1 MKATREEM
9 AAAIEA
15 AAQMGRV
22 RNATLR
28 EPEWWRQMPGFAPSI
43 SGHTVTPE
51 TALSVSAVYACVLIL
66 AESVASLPMSVYR
79 RLPDGGKEVATNH
92 RVHNLL
98 HVAPND
104 EQTAFEAIEFRMACL
119 GMRGNAYGALV
130 VNGRGDV
137 MEIQPLRPQY
147 MRLDRD
153 SAGRLVFDYQ
163 EPGAS
168 RTYAKDRIWY
178 TRGFGT
184 DGVTGLSP
192 IGAHREAVGLAM
204 TLNEHGS
211 RMYANGVQAA
221 STIEVPGEWS
231 DTAFENFKKDFT
243 ENHGGRLNAGK
254 PLILEGGA
262 KFNAIGMNAVDAEFI
277 ASQKM
282 QIAEI
287 ARIFRIPL
295 HMLNELD
302 KATFSNIEHQSLEFV
317 TRTLLPWLK
326 RIEDSAN
333 RDLFGPLERGKY
345 FVKFNLDALLRGDI
359 KSRYEAYQMAVT
371 NGWMNRNEVRLLED
385 MNPAEGLDEYLSPMN
400 MQGSDESDAESDSE
414 PDKDNKKPQD
424 GSIAK
429 AVLIERARLADDAEF
444 HAWAEDYFARMS
456 KRNGVC
462 YDLHLHDLYAL
473 GAEAAVAKWS
483 AENA

>member
-28 EPEWWRQMPGFAPSI
+28 EPEWWRQMPAFSPSI

-79 RLPDGGKEVATNH
+79 RLPDGGKEVAANH
-92 RVHNLL
+92 RVHTLL

-137 MEIQPLRPQY
+137 MEIQPLRPQH

-192 IGAHREAVGLAM
+192 IGAHREAVGFAM

-211 RMYANGVQAA
+211 RMYANGAQVG
-221 STIEVPGEWS
+221 TVIEVPGEWS
-231 DTAFENFKKDFT
+231 DTAFTNFQKDFT
-243 ENHGGRLNAGK
+243 ENHGGRINVNKTLV
-254 PLILEGGA
+254 LEGGA
-262 KFNAIGMNAVDAEFI
+262 KVSSVGMNAVDAEFI

-359 KSRYEAYQMAVT
+359 KSRYEAYQIAVT

-385 MNPAEGLDEYLSPMN
+385 LNPAEGLDEFLSPMN
-400 MQGSDESDAESDSE
+400 MQGAEEAE
-414 PDKDNKKPQD
+414 PEEATEATAPDNKAEAQ
-424 GSIAK
+424 AK
-429 AVLIERARLADDAEF
+429 ACRIESVRLSAADF
-444 HAWAEDYFARMS
+444 NCWAFDYFRRQS
-456 KRNGVC
+456 EKDGVD
-462 YDLHLHDLYAL
+462 YSDRLKDLLSL
-473 GAEAAVAKWS
+473 GVDAATEKWT
-483 AENA
+483 ADNA

>member
-1 MKATREEM
+1 M
-9 AAAIEA
+9 AAALEA
-15 AAQMGRV
+15 AHRTGRA

-28 EPEWWRQMPGFAPSI
+28 EPEWWRQMSFAAQSI
-43 SGHTVTPE
+43 SGQNVTPE
-51 TALSVSAVYACVLIL
+51 TALAVSAVYACVLIL

-79 RLPDGGKEVATNH
+79 RLPNGGKEVATDH

-104 EQTAFEAIEFRMACL
+104 EQTAFEATEYRMACL
-119 GMRGNAYGALV
+119 AMRGNAYGALV
-130 VNGRGDV
+130 LSNRGEV
-137 MEIQPLRPQY
+137 MEIAPLRAQH
-147 MRLDRD
+147 MQLDRD

-163 EPGAS
+163 EPGAAKVYS
-168 RTYAKDRIWY
+168 KDRIWY

-184 DGVTGLSP
+184 DGLTGLSP
-192 IGAHREAVGLAM
+192 IGVHREAIGFAM

-211 RMYANGVQAA
+211 RMFANGAQVG

-231 DTAFENFKKDFT
+231 DTAFTNFKTSFV
-243 ENHGGRLNAGK
+243 EEHGGRLNAGK
-254 PLILEGGA
+254 PLLLEGGA
-262 KFNAIGMNAVDAEFI
+262 KFNAIGLSAVDAEYI
-277 ASQKM
+277 ATLKNQV
-282 QIAEI
+282 AEI
-287 ARIFRIPL
+287 ARMYRIPL

-359 KSRYEAYQMAVT
+359 KSRYEAYQIAVT

-385 MNPAEGLDEYLSPMN
+385 MNPADGLDDFLTPMN
-400 MQGSDESDAESDSE
+400 MAGADDEPEAEEAEAE
-414 PDKDNKKPQD
+414 PAPEPKPTDK
-424 GSIAK
+424 AK
-429 AVLIERARLADDAEF
+429 AATARAVRIEFDRLDPEGFA
-444 HAWAEDYFARMS
+444 AWAADYFARLS
-456 KRNGVC
+456 DKEGRTFAGAL
-462 YDLHLHDLYAL
+462 YGDLLNLGPEKAL
-473 GAEAAVAKWS
+473 AKWT
-483 AENA
+483 ENA

>member
-15 AAQMGRV
+15 ARV
-22 RNATLR
+22 RNATLK
-28 EPEWWRQMPGFAPSI
+28 EPEWWRQMSFAPQSI
-43 SGHTVTPE
+43 SGHNVTPE
-51 TALSVSAVYACVLIL
+51 SALAVSAVYACVLIL
-66 AESVASLPMSVYR
+66 AESIASLPMSVYR
-79 RLPDGGKEVATNH
+79 RKPDGGKEVAADH
-92 RVHNLL
+92 RVHTLL
-98 HVAPND
+98 HDSPND
-104 EQTAFEAIEFRMACL
+104 EQTAFEAIEYRMACL

-130 VNGRGDV
+130 LNGRGDV
-137 MEIQPLRPQY
+137 MEIQPLRPQH

-153 SAGRLVFDYQ
+153 AAGRLVFDYQ
-163 EPGAS
+163 EPGAA
-168 RTYAKDRIWY
+168 RVFAKDRIWY

-184 DGVTGLSP
+184 DGVSGLSP
-192 IGAHREAVGLAM
+192 IGAHREAVGFAM

-211 RMYANGVQAA
+211 RMYANGAQVG
-221 STIEVPGEWS
+221 TVIEVPGEWS
-231 DTAFENFKKDFT
+231 ETSFANFKKDFN
-243 ENHGGRLNAGK
+243 ENHGGRINVNKTLV
-254 PLILEGGA
+254 LEGGA
-262 KFNAIGMNAVDAEFI
+262 KVSSIGMNAVDAEFI

-359 KSRYEAYQMAVT
+359 KSRYEAYQIAVGG
-371 NGWMNRNEVRLLED
+371 NNGPGWMSRNEVRRLED
-385 MNPAEGLDEYLSPMN
+385 MDPIDGLDEIFTPSAPAEEHE
-400 MQGSDESDAESDSE
+400 DESAEQ
-414 PDKDNKKPQD
+414 KKVEPQD

-429 AVLIERARLADDAEF
+429 AVLIERARLTDDAEF

-456 KRNGVC
+456 KRNDTN

-483 AENA
+483 RENA

>member
-1 MKATREEM
+1 M
-9 AAAIEA
+9 AAAIDA

-79 RLPDGGKEVATNH
+79 RLPDGGKEVAANH
-92 RVHNLL
+92 RVHTLL

-104 EQTAFEAIEFRMACL
+104 EQTAFEAIEYRMACL

-137 MEIQPLRPQY
+137 MEIQPLRPQH

-153 SAGRLVFDYQ
+153 SAGRLIFDYQ
-163 EPGAS
+163 EPGS
-168 RTYAKDRIWY
+168 TKVYTKDRIWY

-221 STIEVPGEWS
+221 STIEIPGEWS
-231 DTAFENFKKDFT
+231 DTAFENFKKDFI

-400 MQGSDESDAESDSE
+400 MQGSDESE
-414 PDKDNKKPQD
+414 PEPEKDNKKPQD

-456 KRNGVC
+456 KRNGTN

-483 AENA
+483 RENA